1 MIGADILIKSLLKEN
16 VDTIFGYPGGA
27 TIPLHDRLVDYPQIK
42 HIMPRNEQG
51 GAMAADAYFRVT
63 GEPGVCL
70 STSGPGATNLVTGIA
85 NAYMDS
91 VGMVAIT
98 CQVARPIVG
107 TDAFQEVDI
116 LGMTQPIVKHSYFVD
131 DLESLPRIVKEAF
144 YLARTGRPRPVH
156 IDVSSDILKEKAD
169 KFVYPKTIN
178 LPGYQIPDKIDKA
191 EIKNALN
198 LIKKAKKPL
207 IIAGHGIVISRS
219 ESELKKLTELLGIPM
234 VTTLLGIGVLS
245 EKHEL
250 NLGMLGMHGFAHANF
265 AAHNADLIIGIGIR
279 FDDRI
284 TGKVSEFG
292 RDAKIIH
299 IDIDKAEIGKNTK
312 VDVPLLGDARPIL
325 HALKKEAVKQNYKLN
340 FQKWIKQ
347 IADWRERAE
356 KVHKEYRKKSYNQNE
371 LIVPDIIAEINKQT
385 KGKATITTDV
395 GQNQMWSAQHF
406 VFTKPEQLLSSGGL
420 GCMGYSL
427 PAAIGAKFGKPND
440 DVWALMGDGGFQMNM
455 QELGIIMEYRLPIK
469 IVIFNNSF
477 LGLVRQWQELF
488 YNKNYYSTEMVNP
501 DFVQLA
507 KAYNIEAYRAG
518 NIEKS
523 KEIIKKAMITKG
535 PILLEFVIKEGD
547 NVFPMVPPGKILKDT
562 ILIKQK

>member
-1 MIGADILIKSLLKEN
+1 MIGADILIKSLLKEK
-16 VDTIFGYPGGA
+16 VDIIFGYPGGQ
-27 TIPLHDRLVDYPQIK
+27 TIPLHDRLTHYPEIK

-63 GEPGVCL
+63 GKPGVCL

-98 CQVARPIVG
+98 CQVPRPIVG

-116 LGMTQPIVKHSYFVD
+116 IGMTQPIVKHSYFVD
-131 DLESLPRIVKEAF
+131 NLESLPRIIKEAF
-144 YLARTGRPRPVH
+144 YLASTGRPRPVH
-156 IDVSSDILKEKAD
+156 IDISSDILKEKIN

-178 LPGYQIPDKIDKA
+178 LPGYKIPNKVNKA
-191 EIKNALN
+191 EIKNALD

-207 IIAGHGIVISRS
+207 IIAGHGVVISRGG
-219 ESELKKLTELLGIPM
+219 SELKKLAELLNIPI
-234 VTTLLGIGVLS
+234 VTTLLGIGVLN

-292 RDAKIIH
+292 RNAKIIH

-312 VDVPLLGDARPIL
+312 ADVPLLGDARKIL
-325 HALKKEAVKQNYKLN
+325 IELNKESKAHKIKID
-340 FQKWIKQ
+340 FKKWINQ
-347 IADWRERAE
+347 IKDWRA
-356 KVHKEYRKKSYNQNE
+356 KTQIIHNEYRKRSYKKNE
-371 LIVPDIIAEINKQT
+371 LIVPDIVCEIDKQT
-385 KGKATITTDV
+385 KGKATIITDV

-406 VFTKPEQLLSSGGL
+406 VYSRPEQLLSSGGL

-455 QELGIIMEYRLPIK
+455 QELGLIMEYRLPIK
-469 IVIFNNSF
+469 IIIFNNSF
-477 LGLVRQWQELF
+477 LGMVRQWQELF
-488 YNKNYYSTEMVNP
+488 YNKNYSSTEMVNP

-507 KAYNIEAYRAG
+507 KAYNIESYRAA
-518 NIEKS
+518 NFTKA
-523 KEIIKKAMITKG
+523 KEVIKKATIASG
-535 PILLEFVIKEGD
+535 PVLIEFIIKQED
-547 NVFPMVPPGKILKDT
+547 NVFPMVPPGNILKDT
-562 ILIKQK
+562 ILEK

>member
-406 VFTKPEQLLSSGGL
+406 VFTKPEQLLKL
-420 GCMGYSL
+420 IQTWW
-427 PAAIGAKFGKPND
+427 AAAR
-440 DVWALMGDGGFQMNM
+440 
-455 QELGIIMEYRLPIK
+455 IICE
-469 IVIFNNSF
+469 
-477 LGLVRQWQELF
+477 
-488 YNKNYYSTEMVNP
+488 
-501 DFVQLA
+501 
-507 KAYNIEAYRAG
+507 
-518 NIEKS
+518 
-523 KEIIKKAMITKG
+523 
-535 PILLEFVIKEGD
+535 
-547 NVFPMVPPGKILKDT
+547 
-562 ILIKQK
+562 